1 MKTPQQYDPD
11 LIGYARVSTKEQNLD
26 MQIEALKRA
35 GVDPKMI
42 FTDQLSGIA
51 KKRPGRDLAIRQCR
65 EGQTLVVWKLDR
77 VSRSLLDLL
86 TLLNKLEKDGVKF
99 KSLTEQIDTSG
110 PMGRML
116 VAVLGAIAQF
126 ERDIIQMRTQTGVT
140 RAQERG
146 TKFGQPTIF
155 TPETQEKIAGW
166 VRANETVP
174 WMAKQLNCHPGTIR
188 RVYTLPV
195 LEAIRAGKTPKLKIT
210 SKDKRKPEK

>member
-1 MKTPQQYDPD
+1 MKTPQTYDPD
-11 LIGYARVSTKEQNLD
+11 LVGYARVSTKEQNLD

-65 EGQTLVVWKLDR
+65 EGQTLIVWKLDR

-126 ERDIIQMRTQTGVT
+126 ERDIIQMRSQAGVT
-140 RAQERG
+140 RAMERG

-155 TPETQEKIAGW
+155 TPEVQAKIAEW
-166 VRANETVP
+166 VRKGEAVP
-174 WMAKQLNCHPGTIR
+174 WMATQLKCHPGTIR

-195 LEAIRAGKTPKLKIT
+195 LEAIRAGKKPKIVTT
-210 SKDKRKPEK
+210 SRDKKQPKK